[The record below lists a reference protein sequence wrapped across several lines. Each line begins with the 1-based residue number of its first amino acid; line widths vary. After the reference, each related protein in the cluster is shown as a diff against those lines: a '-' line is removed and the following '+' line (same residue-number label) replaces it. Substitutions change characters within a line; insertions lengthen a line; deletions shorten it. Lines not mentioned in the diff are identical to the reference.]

1 MIDIKYIRE
10 NLDFVKQNCKVRG
23 SDADVD
29 AIAALDKERREVT
42 QKAEA
47 LRSERN
53 RLSKECQT
61 NPAAREQVKAMKEEL
76 AALETQEKELEQTQN
91 RETLRIC
98 GELITAK
105 TWPCFTSS
113 PAFTFNESS
122 LPG

>member
-10 NLDFVKQNCKVRG
+10 NLDFVKQNCKLRG

-76 AALETQEKELEQTQN
+76 AALEIQ
-91 RETLRIC
+91 
-98 GELITAK
+98 
-105 TWPCFTSS
+105 
-113 PAFTFNESS
+113 
-122 LPG
+122 